1 MIKKLKKIDMICC
14 NNIIFF
20 FKSKL
25 KIKKITLRKIDALSL
40 KYAKND
46 TQA

>member
-1 MIKKLKKIDMICC
+1 MKCC

-25 KIKKITLRKIDALSL
+25 KFL
-40 KYAKND
+40 KNYVTEKLMH
-46 TQA
+46 